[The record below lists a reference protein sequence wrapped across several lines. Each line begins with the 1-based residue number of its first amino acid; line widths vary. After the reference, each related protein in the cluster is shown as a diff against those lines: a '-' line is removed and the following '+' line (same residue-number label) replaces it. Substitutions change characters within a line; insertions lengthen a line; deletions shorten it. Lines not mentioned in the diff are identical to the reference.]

1 MKYLITESQID
12 RVIFKYLDNQDFIQV
27 EYHEIVCFINSEG
40 DEYAQIKFYKNSRWC
55 SIETK
60 LMIEIASFF
69 SIPKM
74 DALSSISAWAHNK
87 LGVHPR
93 SVDAYHNIPVYF

>member
-1 MKYLITESQID
+1 MKYLIKESQID
-12 RVIFKYLDNQDFIQV
+12 RVIFKYLDNQDFIPV

-40 DEYAQIKFYKNSRWC
+40 DKYAQIKFYKDSRWC
-55 SIETK
+55 TIETK
-60 LMIEIASFF
+60 LMLEIASFF
-69 SIPKM
+69 SISNM

-93 SVDAYHNIPVYF
+93 TVEAYHNIPVYF